1 MPTQSVRKITRENP
15 QDFNIVESQEYQEL
29 KSRIKSGE

>member
-1 MPTQSVRKITRENP
+1 MSTQLVRKITRENP

-29 KSRIKSGE
+29 KS

>member
-1 MPTQSVRKITRENP
+1 MSTQSVRKFTRENL